1 MSLRAVRS
9 PEAPK
14 ITATAG
20 SGTLGS
26 RASSRRTSAES
37 CVPATDFLLPLLGVL
52 CARLLD
58 RVPAELAAQG
68 RDDLHGEGVVLT
80 GGKASEERACDSVGG
95 HVFVYRFED
104 RPATL
109 AGVLDVAADAAQ
121 VGVPLEGSLGEL
133 QEPATDDAALVPHM
147 RDGAEV
153 EIVLA
158 LLHDLEPFGVGLE
171 HGVLDPVVDHLD
183 EVPGSGAAHVGVA
196 VLGGEGLQGELYV
209 LVGVPVAADHE
220 AVADL
225 EAPDPTARTR
235 VQKGQSPLAEHLR
248 AADGVA
254 EVGVAAVYED
264 VALVHHAGE
273 LEEGLLRNVPGGDH
287 RPDHTRRREHLD
299 HLLHRVGALGP
310 LGDQFI
316 HRPRRTVAG
325 DDAVLPA
332 AYQATYHVRPH
343 PAQAVKTYLHLAPFS
358 RKLSAISSQLLCPSC
373 SLKAESSRL
382 TDDLPAL
389 VLYPLQQL
397 VEGVGELRHTLLL
410 QHFRDAL
417 VVYPGLF
424 ESHDERPRLVQ
435 ALLDRASA
443 GAC

>member
-26 RASSRRTSAES
+26 RASSRRTSAEN
-37 CVPATDFLLPLLGVL
+37 CVLATKVSLPLLGVL
-52 CARLLD
+52 RGRLLD
-58 RVPAELAAQG
+58 RMPTELAAQG

-80 GGKASEERACDSVGG
+80 GGEAGEERACYCVGG

-104 RPATL
+104 RPAAL
-109 AGVLDVAADAAQ
+109 AGVLDVAADGAQ
-121 VGVPLEGSLGEL
+121 VGVPLEGPLSKL
-133 QEPATDDAALVPHM
+133 QEPAADDAPLIPQV

-183 EVPGSGAAHVGVA
+183 KVPGPGAAHVGVA
-196 VLGGEGLQGELYV
+196 VLGGEGLQGGLYV

-225 EAPDPTARTR
+225 ETPDPTARTR
-235 VQKGQSPLAEHLR
+235 VQKAQSPLAEHLR

-254 EVGVAAVYED
+254 EVGVATVYED
-264 VALVHHAGE
+264 IALVHHTGE
-273 LEEGLLRNVPGGDH
+273 LEEGLLRNVTGGDH

-299 HLLHRVGALGP
+299 HLLHR
-310 LGDQFI
+310 
-316 HRPRRTVAG
+316 
-325 DDAVLPA
+325 
-332 AYQATYHVRPH
+332 
-343 PAQAVKTYLHLAPFS
+343 
-358 RKLSAISSQLLCPSC
+358 
-373 SLKAESSRL
+373 
-382 TDDLPAL
+382 
-389 VLYPLQQL
+389 
-397 VEGVGELRHTLLL
+397 
-410 QHFRDAL
+410 
-417 VVYPGLF
+417 
-424 ESHDERPRLVQ
+424 
-435 ALLDRASA
+435 
-443 GAC
+443 